1 MVSKKKKTMYL
12 QESINKELFKPFLK
26 SGINHYISA
35 IKNFYLHLANIEG
48 TVIDFLAS
56 FVVLVEKNPF
66 YHGILVPLFDI
77 WRQIVIGK
85 N

>member
-1 MVSKKKKTMYL
+1 MHTNAPPSKNFSTHFNYSIKDTEIITSKLHYRNKKIYL
-12 QESINKELFKPFLK
+12 Q
-26 SGINHYISA
+26 
-35 IKNFYLHLANIEG
+35 LANIEG
-48 TVIDFLAS
+48 TVIDFFAS
-56 FVVLVEKNPF
+56 FVMLVEKYPF